1 MSENIEIQ
9 VIQGTKANFQ
19 LASDCPV
26 TDPASGKVG
35 W

>member
-9 VIQGTKANFQ
+9 VMKSNFQ
-19 LASDCPV
+19 PASDCPV

-35 W
+35 